1 MLSRLAAA
9 GLLLAA
15 PYAAIA
21 AECPAIAVDGAGSA
35 VVRAHIPDRVPLC
48 YAFVGRAGQRATV
61 EVTTADGMVFGVERV
76 EPDGTASI
84 LADGRKSFAFTAE
97 ARTYRVL
104 VGAAAA
110 HGDTTREFALTVT
123 LK

>member
-1 MLSRLAAA
+1 MLFRLVVAS
-9 GLLLAA
+9 LVLAA
-15 PYAAIA
+15 PGAASA
-21 AECPAIAVDGAGSA
+21 AECPAIALDGAGSA

-48 YAFVGRAGQRATV
+48 YAFAGVAGQRATV
-61 EVTTADGMVFGVERV
+61 AVTDADSMVFGVERV

-84 LADGRKSFAFTAE
+84 LADGRRSFAFTAE

-104 VGAAAA
+104 VGAAVP
-110 HGDTTREFALTVT
+110 HGDTSREFALTVT